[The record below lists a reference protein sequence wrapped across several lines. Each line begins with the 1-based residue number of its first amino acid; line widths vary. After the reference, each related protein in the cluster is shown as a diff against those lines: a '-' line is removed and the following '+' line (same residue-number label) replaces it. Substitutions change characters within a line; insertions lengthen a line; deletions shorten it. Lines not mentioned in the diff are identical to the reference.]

1 MFLVTSDKRPLQAVV
16 FLVFSL
22 AAWHTVTLIGRLNG
36 VIRMADGRTMSMM
49 WMHVPGDSWIG
60 AWSMF
65 AAMWVG
71 MMLAMMLPSA
81 WPSISSFRQVAHTR
95 GERWAGALSLVMMSA
110 YFLVWLAFG
119 MLAYGAGLA
128 LNSAAMLSPV
138 VGRALPIAAAGGLVV
153 AGLYQ
158 LTPWKM
164 TCLTHCRDPLH
175 FVTFRPG
182 GGWREAVRLGV
193 IQGELCVGC
202 CWGLMLMQLVLGMA
216 SVPLIIGVAIVI
228 AAEKLLPEPVIVAQ
242 GIGLVAVTIGVVLA
256 VEAGLP

>member
-16 FLVFSL
+16 FFVFAL
-22 AAWHTVTLIGRLNG
+22 AAWHTVTLIGRMNG
-36 VIRMADGRTMSMM
+36 VMRMADGRTMSMI

-60 AWSMF
+60 AGAKF
-65 AAMWVG
+65 AAMWGV

-81 WPSISSFRQVAHTR
+81 WPSISSFRQVAHAR
-95 GERWAGALSLVMMSA
+95 GEPWAGALSLVMMSA

-128 LNSAAMLSPV
+128 LNSAAMLSSV
-138 VGRALPIAAAGGLVV
+138 LGRVLPIAAAGGLIVG
-153 AGLYQ
+153 GLYQ
-158 LTPWKM
+158 LTPWKIA
-164 TCLTHCRDPLH
+164 CLTHCRDPLH

-193 IQGELCVGC
+193 LQGELCVGC

-216 SVPLIIGVAIVI
+216 SVPLIIGIAIVI
-228 AAEKLLPEPVIVAQ
+228 AAEKLLPEPAIVAQ

-256 VEAGLP
+256 VLVGVS